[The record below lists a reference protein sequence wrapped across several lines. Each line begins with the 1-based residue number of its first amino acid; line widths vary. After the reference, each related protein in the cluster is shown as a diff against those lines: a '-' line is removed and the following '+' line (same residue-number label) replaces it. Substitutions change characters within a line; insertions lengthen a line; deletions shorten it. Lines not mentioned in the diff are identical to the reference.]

1 MAMCECGRARVPGSQ
16 RLCLS
21 CTPCLSRAR
30 HLPLVPFTTPSSEP
44 EPQPEPKPEP
54 EVSDIRFL
62 PPRAALRLMWGR
74 ECGQPFPPVLLH

>member
-44 EPQPEPKPEP
+44 E
-54 EVSDIRFL
+54 VSDIRFL